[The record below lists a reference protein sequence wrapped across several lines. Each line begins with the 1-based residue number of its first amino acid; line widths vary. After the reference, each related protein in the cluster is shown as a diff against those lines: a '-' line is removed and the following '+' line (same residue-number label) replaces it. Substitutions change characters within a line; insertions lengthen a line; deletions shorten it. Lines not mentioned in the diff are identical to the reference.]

1 MCEVINMKKLVI
13 LIALALAGQAFQANA
28 QEESSERKV
37 RFGIKRGLNLSTIY
51 SQGNGDF
58 HPTVKVGLVMGAF
71 LTIPISPSLGLQPE
85 LLYSSKGFRGEWPWL
100 GTTYAFTRTTGY
112 IDMPLLLAFK
122 AGPHVS
128 FLAGPHVSYLLF
140 QKDEV
145 KNADFSVAHHQTFSS
160 ANPRRNA
167 MGLTAGT
174 DFYIRAIVIGGRA
187 GFDLTRNT
195 GDGTS
200 SMPTYKNIWLQASIG
215 FAL

>member
-1 MCEVINMKKLVI
+1 MCAIITMKKLVI

-28 QEESSERKV
+28 QEASGERKV

-51 SQGNGDF
+51 SQENGDF
-58 HPTVKVGLVMGAF
+58 HSTVKVGLVMGAF
-71 LTIPISPSLGLQPE
+71 LTIPVGRSFGFQPE

-100 GTTYAFTRTTGY
+100 GTTYEFTRTTGY
-112 IDMPLLLAFK
+112 IDMPLLLAYK
-122 AGPHVS
+122 TGPHVT
-128 FLAGPHVSYLLF
+128 FLVGPHVSYLLF

-145 KNADFSVAHHQTFSS
+145 KNADFSVAHHQTFNS

-167 MGLTAGT
+167 VGMTAGA

-187 GFDLTRNT
+187 GFDFTRNT
-195 GDGTS
+195 GDGSS